1 MIEQMKNALEECKTE
16 LEIAESVDFESE
28 IKQKVEEYE
37 ANLRKDLEMKRDEE
51 VQDLKYQ
58 IRALEK
64 LIEKETK
71 KSPVFNV
78 ADNGEDTD
86 PIGAETFR
94 VR

>member
-51 VQDLKYQ
+51 VRDLKYQ

-78 ADNGEDTD
+78 ADNGEDD
-86 PIGAETFR
+86 APIGAETFR

>member
-37 ANLRKDLEMKRDEE
+37 ANLRKDLEMKRVEE
-51 VQDLKYQ
+51 VRDLKYQ

-71 KSPVFNV
+71 KSPVFNT
-78 ADNGEDTD
+78 ADNGEDDD
-86 PIGAETFR
+86 PIGTETFR